1 MTVSRGSIRH
11 SLGEDVWNCVTS
23 LCRPSGCAVAATADE
38 KTALTTAVC
47 RRLGVSHASLFPYAR
62 TGLHA
67 VLRSL
72 HLPRGSEVL
81 MTPITIGPMLEVVL
95 SLGLKPVFVDIELD
109 TFGPDPDD
117 LARHLRRRPAAF
129 LLTYLFGCVPQV
141 DAIVSACANAGT
153 RLIED
158 ISHNIG
164 ASFGGR
170 EVGTFGCAGIYSA
183 SLLKYVDG
191 YNGAFVTTDDAILAQ
206 RLAGESLQLTPPDP
220 GRIRGIIQRTL
231 IWNAA
236 LSRHIFHLATFPAL
250 RCLKAL
256 SRPRFESLLGPAI
269 PLNLEAASLPAYYFE
284 DICSLQCRTILR
296 HLAELDAVLATR
308 RRCAEAAARAWLET
322 TGGRRSGCSAKVDA
336 TLSRPTFWQFVISV
350 KDVDGAREV
359 LFRHGIETGATNLL
373 DLAHATGVNLPGTR
387 ELKERCIFIPLHANL
402 DQTHYRQMFQ
412 SLQNAGQI

>member
-220 GRIRGIIQRTL
+220 G
-231 IWNAA
+231 
-236 LSRHIFHLATFPAL
+236 
-250 RCLKAL
+250 LKAL